1 MTILS
6 WSKLNSEDFY
16 FCKNAEKAA
25 MVKNMRKF
33 KRNRK
38 KFVKKKKHC
47 EFAYFYICTVWYIP
61 VHIYIIHTYF
71 TDNIVCK
78 DRVEYAYK

>member
-16 FCKNAEKAA
+16 LCKNAEKAA

-38 KFVKKKKHC
+38 KFVRK
-47 EFAYFYICTVWYIP
+47 
-61 VHIYIIHTYF
+61 
-71 TDNIVCK
+71 
-78 DRVEYAYK
+78 